1 LFCYKEG
8 DDATPL
14 PSSLLC
20 YKEGDDT
27 MPPSSS
33 LFCCEEGDD
42 KRHLFLSGVIFFSLF
57 EEGVTCLFFGMLSWV
72 PNGAPFKGR
81 TTRFFA
87 FGLLKKEKNPIWLFT
102 NVFVWICR
110 IAMGR
115 ERKLKKVCCDQEVQ

>member
-1 LFCYKEG
+1 
-8 DDATPL
+8 
-14 PSSLLC
+14 
-20 YKEGDDT
+20 